1 MISSEGF
8 LEFSDND
15 ALAGF
20 RLEKLELYN
29 WGTFHN
35 RVWEFPIGGTNGLL
49 TGDIGS
55 GKSTIV
61 DAVTTLLV
69 PPGKIR
75 YNKAAGAE
83 KKERTLKSYVLGYY
97 KSERSEE
104 GHSAK
109 PVPLRG
115 NNSYSVVLGV
125 FRNEGF
131 KQTTTLAQVFWQK
144 DVTGQPD
151 RFYIVS
157 DSPLSIGEHFSDF
170 GGDMSLLKRRLKN
183 LPHTEPAFP
192 SFPPYSASFRRRFGL
207 PNEQALE
214 LFHQT
219 VSMKSIGN
227 LTSFVREH
235 MLESFHIQSRI
246 DALIEHFDNLT
257 RAHQAVLRAKEQIQR
272 LNPLVENLDHYKKL
286 DGTISGNRL
295 CRSGLLPWFSDRKK
309 DLLDKRIEDLQNDA
323 DKKEARKNTLLDK
336 ADTLEK
342 DRDSLKKAIYEN
354 GGNRLESLNEE
365 RESAEKEKQHKLS
378 RAEIYVTHRVLL
390 ALPEVRETEDFIEN
404 KKQSETLLLQFDE
417 EIRSRENRSSELHV
431 EFAGYNGEHQL
442 IESEIHSLKNRKNN
456 IESAQLAIREN
467 LCRSLN
473 IPEEK
478 LPFAGELISVH
489 PSEAPWEGAIERLL
503 HSFALSLLVPEEL
516 YSSVTDWIN
525 SNRLRGRLVFYK
537 TGKIQNSRFME
548 PDKKSLTGKLELK
561 PGHPML
567 DWLEGELKK
576 RFDYSC
582 CDTIEEFKRM
592 KKALTITGLMKNSG
606 SRHEKDDRHRLTD
619 KSRYVLGWINAA
631 KIAALEVRRSGL
643 KKEMTRISD
652 SLNRIDEENR
662 EREKKR
668 ESLYTLKSFT
678 DYEEIHWQP
687 LSEKIESIKKE
698 IDELKKTS
706 DILESLNSRLS
717 SLEEERKENREKL
730 NSARDALATINEKI
744 RSYELRVEE
753 AQRLISESEKSPD
766 EWAPLIEPLCGKAP
780 GNRALTVEN
789 SDARQQEV
797 RTWLQGKIDADDKKL
812 ERLGQ
817 NIVRDMQ
824 DFRRDFTA
832 ETQEIDAAVDAG
844 EEYRQILIQLNNDD
858 LPRFENRFKELL
870 NENTIREIANF
881 QAQLNRERTE
891 IEEKIEKINKSMSA
905 IEYNKDRYII
915 LDSIS
920 SHDSEI
926 RQFRQDLK
934 NCTEG
939 SFTGSDNSM
948 YTETKFHQVQK
959 IIDRFKGREK
969 YSEADRKWTEK
980 VTDVRNWF
988 VFAAS
993 ERWKADDTEY
1003 EHHRDSGGKSGG
1015 QKEKLAYT
1023 VLAASLA
1030 YQFGLEFNE
1039 VHSRSFRF
1047 VVIDEAFGR
1056 GSDESA
1062 RYGLELFKKLNLQL
1076 LVITPLQKIHIIEPY
1091 VNTVGFV
1098 HNEEGKRSILRN
1110 FTIEEYRA
1118 HKEERLL

>member
-15 ALAGF
+15 SLAGF
-20 RLEKLELYN
+20 RLDRLELYN

-35 RVWEFPIGGTNGLL
+35 RIWEFPVEGKNGLL

-97 KSERSEE
+97 KSERSDE
-104 GHSAK
+104 GLAAK

-115 NNSYSVVLGV
+115 NSSYSVILGV

-131 KQTTTLAQVFWQK
+131 NQTTTLAQVFWQK
-144 DVTGQPD
+144 ETTGQPD
-151 RFYIVS
+151 RFYLVS
-157 DSPLSIGEHFSDF
+157 DSRLSIREHFSQF

-192 SFPPYSASFRRRFGL
+192 SFPPYSAAFRRRFGL

-235 MLESFHIQSRI
+235 MLEAFNIQSRI
-246 DALIEHFDNLT
+246 DALIDHFDNLS
-257 RAHQAVLRAKEQIQR
+257 RAHQAVLKAKEQIER
-272 LNPLVENLDHYKKL
+272 LSPLVEDLNKY
-286 DGTISGNRL
+286 TILNRL
-295 CRSGLLPWFSDRKK
+295 IVHNRHSRSGLLPWFTDRKK
-309 DLLDKRIEDLQNDA
+309 SLMKKRITDLQNDA
-323 DKKEARKNTLLDK
+323 DKKEARKKVLHDK
-336 ADTLEK
+336 EVQLEK
-342 DRDSLKKAIYEN
+342 DRDNLKKAIYEN
-354 GGNRLESLNEE
+354 GGNRLESLKEE
-365 RESAEKEKQHKLS
+365 KNAAEKEKEYKLS
-378 RAEIYVTHRVLL
+378 RFEIYEKHRAVLDL
-390 ALPEVRETEDFIEN
+390 SEVYETDDFTEN
-404 KKQSETLLLQFDE
+404 QNQLNALLLQFDE
-417 EIRSRENRSSELHV
+417 EISARENRRSELNV
-431 EFAGYNGEHQL
+431 DFAGYNREHQL
-442 IESEIHSLKNRKNN
+442 INSEILSLKTRKSN
-456 IESAQLAIREN
+456 IESSQLIIREN

-473 IPEEK
+473 ISEDK
-478 LPFAGELISVH
+478 LPFAGELVKVRQRDAS
-489 PSEAPWEGAIERLL
+489 WEGPIERLL
-503 HSFALSLLVPEEL
+503 RSFALSLLVPEEL

-525 SNRLRGRLVFYK
+525 SNRLKGRLVYYK
-537 TGKIQNSRFME
+537 TGKIQNSRFFE
-548 PDKKSLTGKLELK
+548 PEENSLPGKLELK
-561 PGHPML
+561 PGHSMQ
-567 DWLEGELKK
+567 DWLERELYR
-576 RFDYSC
+576 RFDYNC
-582 CDTIEEFKRM
+582 CDSIEEFKRT
-592 KKALTITGLMKNSG
+592 KKALTINGLIKNSG

-619 KSRYVLGWINAA
+619 KSRYVLGWVNTE
-631 KIAALEVRRSGL
+631 KIAALEERKTDL
-643 KKEMTRISD
+643 EKEMDRISK
-652 SLNRIDEENR
+652 SLNIIDEENR

-668 ESLYTLKSFT
+668 ESIYRLKSFSNY
-678 DYEEIHWQP
+678 DEIHWQLP
-687 LSEKIESIKKE
+687 SIKIESIKKE
-698 IDELKKTS
+698 IAELKSSS
-706 DILESLNSRLS
+706 DIIESLNARLS
-717 SLEEERKENREKL
+717 SLEEERKKLTDKL
-730 NSARDALATINEKI
+730 NSARDSLSTINEKI
-744 RSYELRVEE
+744 RSYGARVAE
-753 AQRLISESEKSPD
+753 AGQIIEKSDKSPQD
-766 EWAPLIEPLCGKAP
+766 WTPLIKPLCEKTP
-780 GNRALTVEN
+780 DHRPLTVEN
-789 SDARQQEV
+789 CDARQQEV
-797 RTWLQGKIDADDKKL
+797 RTWLQGIIDADDKKL

-832 ETQEIDAAVDAG
+832 ETLEIDASVEAG
-844 EEYRQILIQLNNDD
+844 DEYRKILKQLNDDD
-858 LPRFENRFKELL
+858 LPQFEIRFKELL

-891 IEEKIEKINKSMSA
+891 IEEKINKINKSMSS

-915 LDSIS
+915 VDSINS
-920 SHDSEI
+920 NDNEI

-939 SFTGSDNSM
+939 SFTGSDNSQ
-948 YTETKFHQVQK
+948 YTESKFHQVQK

-969 YSEADRKWTEK
+969 YSDSDRKWTEK

-988 VFAAS
+988 DFAAS
-993 ERWKADDTEY
+993 ERWKTDDTEY

-1062 RYGLELFKKLNLQL
+1062 RYGLELFQKLNLQL

-1118 HKEERLL
+1118 HREEKSL